1 LTKHKLDR
9 EKVVNVIEMCL
20 TLFPTVIVKRC
31 VPSSFETQSSMTVC
45 LGAMAEGVLPISLM
59 YFLTPSNVDKLGTE
73 VKPKKGR
80 KNVLM

>member
-1 LTKHKLDR
+1 
-9 EKVVNVIEMCL
+9 
-20 TLFPTVIVKRC
+20 
-31 VPSSFETQSSMTVC
+31 MTVC